1 MQTILVQTLQGMR
14 GQVHGEIHRRLTME
28 HRIEHDLS
36 PELARKAVRGAVAS
50 YSEKLAKYAP
60 SVEWQ
65 GEDQVGVGF
74 KAKGLSLSGTLKL
87 VPNAVLVDM
96 DVPFLLRPFRKTA
109 LDVIETEVKAWVEK
123 AHAGQV

>member
-1 MQTILVQTLQGMR
+1 
-14 GQVHGEIHRRLTME
+14 ME

-36 PELARKAVRGAVAS
+36 PELARKAVQGAVSA
-50 YSEKLAKYAP
+50 YSEKLAKYSP
-60 SVEWQ
+60 TIEWR
-65 GEDQVGVGF
+65 GEDQVDVGF

-109 LDVIETEVKAWVEK
+109 LDVIETQVKEWVRK
-123 AHAGQV
+123 AHSGDV